1 MVGKQGQAGTQ
12 RFEEFVI
19 SRDPLKQVIA
29 EEVSE
34 FASIYLSGVTT
45 LSQYEVLHIVGGIL
59 QRLDRDQVSRSV
71 T

>member
-19 SRDPLKQVIA
+19 SRDRLKQVIA

-45 LSQYEVLHIVGGIL
+45 LSQYEV
-59 QRLDRDQVSRSV
+59 